1 MPLYLDQIEKRRR
14 LEDAALNEALAT
26 SQRRMGFKG
35 KRKVLPQDDTSALRQ
50 VLDALGVTDYELEES
65 ELLTPE
71 EQLTGILRPRGIMM
85 RKIKL
90 TGAWWRESVGPLL
103 GHSHD
108 GHLVALLPTSW
119 NMGYTYR
126 NADGDTVMEEQLPW
140 RPASLPSRLTEP

>member
-65 ELLTPE
+65 SP
-71 EQLTGILRPRGIMM
+71 
-85 RKIKL
+85 
-90 TGAWWRESVGPLL
+90 AFC
-103 GHSHD
+103 GH
-108 GHLVALLPTSW
+108 A
-119 NMGYTYR
+119 
-126 NADGDTVMEEQLPW
+126 
-140 RPASLPSRLTEP
+140 AS